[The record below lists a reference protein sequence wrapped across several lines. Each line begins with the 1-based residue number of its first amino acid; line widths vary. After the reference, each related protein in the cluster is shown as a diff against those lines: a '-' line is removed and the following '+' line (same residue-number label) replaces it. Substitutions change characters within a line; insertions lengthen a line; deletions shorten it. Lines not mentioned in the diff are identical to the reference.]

1 MGDDDDGITFYYTDN
16 SQARKIKKKN
26 IKIIFYICSYVHI
39 SYIYFTFWQTPSST
53 QQIRWKFLSRNSN
66 NIWVNCIFMAYERLK
81 IFSFSILILAK
92 QKWKTFRSFL
102 RSFVD
107 RQNDTR
113 EFLTLFSKKHKRI
126 SNMSVSAILW
136 IGHTWVGADGG
147 YLPVEVDAM
156 LVGMTCLFFWEE

>member
-16 SQARKIKKKN
+16 SQARKITKKKN

-92 QKWKTFRSFL
+92 KKWKTFRSFL

-113 EFLTLFSKKHKRI
+113 EFLTLFSKKKQTNFDYVCFGH
-126 SNMSVSAILW
+126 SLNWAHMSGCW
-136 IGHTWVGADGG
+136 
-147 YLPVEVDAM
+147 
-156 LVGMTCLFFWEE
+156 